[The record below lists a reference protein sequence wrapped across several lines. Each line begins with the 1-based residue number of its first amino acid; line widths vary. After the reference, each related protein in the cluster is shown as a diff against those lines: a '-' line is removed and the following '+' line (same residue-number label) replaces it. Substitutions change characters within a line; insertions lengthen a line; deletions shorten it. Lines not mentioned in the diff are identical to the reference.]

1 MSVPGTDD
9 VMLKGGIVEMEFLEN
24 QSRRKTQSDFDRV
37 VKLTT
42 PRIQNSF
49 L

>member
-9 VMLKGGIVEMEFLEN
+9 VMLKGGMEMEFLEN

-37 VKLTT
+37 VKLAT
-42 PRIQNSF
+42 PQIQNSF